1 MRKAVISV
9 KGLSKSIKK
18 KDILHDISFEVHAGD
33 CLALIGPNGAGK
45 TTLMNCLLGDLKA
58 SAGLITVLDKKPD
71 ASLLK
76 EKVAV
81 LFQDNL
87 TETGLRV
94 QELLDFQK
102 AIYKNPLSDKAI
114 DAILR
119 FSKEQKEQFAEKLSG
134 GQRRLLAFVQLL
146 IGQPDILILD
156 EPTSGMDTTTRKR
169 FWEIIADLKLAGKT
183 IIYSSHYIEEVEHT
197 ADRILVLHRG
207 KLLRDTTPYAMRRE
221 DREKCFTLPKLFSTA
236 IDRSQVYDYEEGLDR
251 VSFATR
257 EAELVWQDL
266 QAAGLSID
274 EVEVTNRTLL
284 NSIFAEAGEE

>member
-9 KGLSKSIKK
+9 EGLCKSIKK

-71 ASLLK
+71 ESLLK

-221 DREKCFTLPKLFSTA
+221 DREKCFTLPKHYSSA

-257 EAELVWQDL
+257 EAELVWQQL

>member
-9 KGLSKSIKK
+9 EGLCKSIKK

-71 ASLLK
+71 ESLLK

-94 QELLDFQK
+94 KELLDFQK

-221 DREKCFTLPKLFSTA
+221 DREKCFTLPKLFSSA
-236 IDRSQVYDYEEGLDR
+236 IDRTQVYDYEEGLDR

-257 EAELVWQDL
+257 EAELVWQQL